1 MLSYYTKR
9 SRGEGF
15 QKTSAP
21 HEYTSWI
28 HGSAATREELDSLIN
43 RYGLSPNI
51 VHDVRD
57 VYELPR
63 VEYGGDRGYL
73 YMFLRVPRMTRRGD
87 VQATPLLAVIRGRL
101 LLTLAYSDSFQ
112 PEELMEKDRLNVAT
126 TSAQLALLTVTAVV
140 AEYEALIH
148 KTSRVIR
155 DVSHRLK
162 KHDVTNRDFVHFV
175 TIEDN
180 LNEYAT
186 NLDGMQA
193 LMRHLRENRRGVFSV
208 SDEETIDD
216 ILLHIQQLLVA
227 VASSLQSVTSI
238 RNAYSTIA
246 NNSLNHR
253 MKTLTV
259 LTVLIALP
267 NVFYGMYGMN
277 VTLPFAEQPWAYGAV
292 VLFTLVLIIVVY
304 ALARR
309 LKIF

>member
-9 SRGEGF
+9 SKGEGF
-15 QKTSAP
+15 HKTSAP

-28 HGSAATREELDSLIN
+28 HGSGITREELDGLIS
-43 RYGLSPNI
+43 RYNLTPNI

-57 VYELPR
+57 VHELPR
-63 VEYGGDRGYL
+63 VEYGDKGYL
-73 YMFLRVPRMTRRGD
+73 YMFLRVPRMTKRGE
-87 VQATPLLAVIRGRL
+87 VETSPLLAVVRGRV
-101 LLTLAYSDSFQ
+101 LLTLATGEAFQ
-112 PEELMEKDRLNVAT
+112 PEELMKKDHLNLAT
-126 TSAQLALLTVTAVV
+126 TSTQLALLAVTAVV
-140 AEYEALIH
+140 AEYEELIH
-148 KTSRVIR
+148 KTSRDIK
-155 DVSHRLK
+155 DVSHRLR

-180 LNEYAT
+180 LNEYTT

-193 LMRHLRENRRGVFSV
+193 LMRHLRENRRQVFSLG
-208 SDEETIDD
+208 DEEMIDD

-227 VASSLQSVTSI
+227 VSSNLQSVTSI

-246 NNSLNHR
+246 NNSLNQR

-277 VTLPFAEQPWAYGAV
+277 VALPFAEQPWAYSAV
-292 VLFTLVLIIVVY
+292 VVFTIVIIIVVY
-304 ALARR
+304 ILARR
-309 LKIF
+309 FKIF

>member
-9 SRGEGF
+9 SKGEGF
-15 QKTSAP
+15 HKTSAP

-28 HGSAATREELDSLIN
+28 HGSSITREELDGLVG
-43 RYGLSPNI
+43 RYGLTPNI

-57 VYELPR
+57 VHELPR
-63 VEYGGDRGYL
+63 VEYGDKGYL
-73 YMFLRVPRMTRRGD
+73 YMFLRVPRMTKRGE
-87 VQATPLLAVIRGRL
+87 VETAPLLAIIRGRL
-101 LLTLAYSDSFQ
+101 LLTLANGEAFQ
-112 PEELMEKDRLNVAT
+112 PEALMQKDQLNLAAT
-126 TSAQLALLTVTAVV
+126 STQLALLSVTAVV
-140 AEYEALIH
+140 TEYEELIH
-148 KTSRVIR
+148 KTSRDIK
-155 DVSHRLK
+155 DVSHRLR

-180 LNEYAT
+180 LNEYTT

-193 LMRHLRENRRGVFSV
+193 LMKHLRENRRQVFSLG
-208 SDEETIDD
+208 DEEMIDD

-227 VASSLQSVTSI
+227 VSSNLQSVTSI

-246 NNSLNHR
+246 NNSLNQR

-277 VTLPFAEQPWAYGAV
+277 VTLPFAEQPWAYSAV
-292 VLFTLVLIIVVY
+292 VVFTIIIIIVVY
-304 ALARR
+304 ILARR
-309 LKIF
+309 FKIF

>member
-9 SRGEGF
+9 SKGEGF
-15 QKTSAP
+15 HKTSAP

-28 HGSAATREELDSLIN
+28 HGSSITREELDGLVG
-43 RYGLSPNI
+43 RYGLTPNI

-57 VYELPR
+57 VHELPR
-63 VEYGGDRGYL
+63 VEYGDKGYL
-73 YMFLRVPRMTRRGD
+73 YMFLRVPRMTKRGE
-87 VQATPLLAVIRGRL
+87 VETAPLLAIIRGRL
-101 LLTLAYSDSFQ
+101 LLTLANGEAFQ
-112 PEELMEKDRLNVAT
+112 PEALMQKDQLNLAAT
-126 TSAQLALLTVTAVV
+126 STQLALLSVTAVV
-140 AEYEALIH
+140 TEYEELIH
-148 KTSRVIR
+148 KTSRDIK
-155 DVSHRLK
+155 DVSHRLR

-180 LNEYAT
+180 LNEYTT

-193 LMRHLRENRRGVFSV
+193 LMKHLRENRRQVFSLG
-208 SDEETIDD
+208 DEEMIDD

-227 VASSLQSVTSI
+227 VSSNLQSVTSI

-246 NNSLNHR
+246 NNSLNQR

-277 VTLPFAEQPWAYGAV
+277 VALPFAEQPWAYSAV
-292 VLFTLVLIIVVY
+292 VVFTIVIIIVVY
-304 ALARR
+304 ILARR
-309 LKIF
+309 FKIF